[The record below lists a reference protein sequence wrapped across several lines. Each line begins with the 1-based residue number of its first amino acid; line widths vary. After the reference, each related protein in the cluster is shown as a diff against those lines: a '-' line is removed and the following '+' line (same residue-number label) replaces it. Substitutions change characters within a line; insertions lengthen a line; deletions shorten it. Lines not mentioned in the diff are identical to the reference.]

1 MYSQASKRRIVVGN
15 QVGYFLTEKE
25 VVELSN
31 IVLNEQSLFKEN
43 SANRD
48 TARFYKDVSNAKE
61 SKINEQKNTIG
72 YYSALADSLNEEIS
86 VLIQNCNGCEKELR
100 SVKRWGIFAKR
111 KR

>member
-31 IVLNEQSLFKEN
+31 IILNEQSLYKEN

-48 TARFYKDVSNAKE
+48 TARFYRDVSNAKE
-61 SKINEQKNTIG
+61 IKITEQKKTIG
-72 YYSALADSLNEEIS
+72 NYAATKDSLDEEVFTIQ
-86 VLIQNCNGCEKELR
+86 QNCNKLSKKLR
-100 SVKRWGIFAKR
+100 MVKRFGIFGL
-111 KR
+111 